1 MNRKLLLLAVVA
13 ALAVAACKPQAPA
26 EPVAPAAPA
35 EPAAPAAAA
44 PVAVESA
51 PATTAADVP
60 FDIKGFAGTFTGAL
74 PCADC
79 PGIDTR
85 LMLNADGSYTLHE
98 VYQGKPGN
106 GFDGDGTWTA
116 EENGKRIRLDPNS
129 KSQQDRLY
137 AVTSADQI
145 DALDSAGMPIESTQ
159 SNTLKREAA
168 KH

>member
-13 ALAVAACKPQAPA
+13 TLAVAACKPQAPA
-26 EPVAPAAPA
+26 EPVAPTAPA

-51 PATTAADVP
+51 PAMTAADVP
-60 FDIKGFAGTFTGAL
+60 FDIKGFAGTFTGTL

-85 LMLNADGSYTLHE
+85 IMLNADGSYALHE
-98 VYQGKPGN
+98 AYQGKGN
-106 GFDGDGTWTA
+106 GVDGDGTWTA

-145 DALDSAGMPIESTQ
+145 DALDSAGMPIESTH
-159 SNTLKREAA
+159 STTLKREAA
-168 KH
+168 KQ